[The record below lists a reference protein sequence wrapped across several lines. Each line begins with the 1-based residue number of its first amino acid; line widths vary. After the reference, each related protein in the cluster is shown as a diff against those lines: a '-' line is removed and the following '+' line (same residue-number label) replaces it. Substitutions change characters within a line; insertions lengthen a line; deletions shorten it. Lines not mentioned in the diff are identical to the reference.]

1 MRFERQPR
9 SSFVKIEKLLAEKA
23 AKEKRSQLSLGVMGL
38 LIYCNQLGE
47 EYLIMVHNQDLAED
61 RGKQEAVYKPHS
73 SQPFFKNLRPVEN
86 RWYTVSGGAK
96 ADETPEE
103 ALIREA
109 HEELGLE
116 INLDQLQSKPVAG
129 FKVKQLRP
137 VQGKS
142 HMKQALFEVVVLK
155 TNITQQ
161 QLQTLQQKFG
171 QSLRLI
177 RLNSLA
183 SLNGQYPRR
192 PSTEHAMNLLLK
204 SLESGQSE
212 QENLDEQVV
221 SSIPQ
226 P

>member
-38 LIYCNQLGE
+38 LIYRNQLGE
-47 EYLIMVHNQDLAED
+47 EYLIMAHNQDLAED
-61 RGKQEAVYKPHS
+61 RGKQEAVCKPYS

-86 RWYTVSGGAK
+86 RWYTVSGEVK
-96 ADETPEE
+96 ADETSEQ

-137 VQGKS
+137 VQDKS

-161 QLQTLQQKFG
+161 QLQTLEQRFG

-204 SLESGQSE
+204 SLESGQLE
-212 QENLDEQVV
+212 QENLHEQAV